1 MNYNGMEIDDS
12 YHSNNSLSNSNNLS
26 MSSNHQQQR
35 CNTNITIKRV
45 SGVYYALTNNYDVLR
60 PIGKGAYG
68 CVYRPGVKCDG
79 TLHSKEYLSKIQLRK
94 ARTANEPNIG
104 KRLSIS
110 DQPLQICS
118 LKKFSENPV

>member
-45 SGVYYALTNNYDVLR
+45 SGVYYALTNNYDVLK

-68 CVYRPGVKCDG
+68 CVCLASVTIADNNNSNEQIKEDVAVKKVPLYLNELS
-79 TLHSKEYLSKIQLRK
+79 TSKKILR
-94 ARTANEPNIG
+94 E
-104 KRLSIS
+104 
-110 DQPLQICS
+110 
-118 LKKFSENPV
+118 LKIMKH